1 MSHTAFRLAALATI
15 CTVAGCAQE
24 TSVSGTVTFNGQPIE
39 RGSIRFVSTE
49 KQGPTFGAVIK
60 DGKYT
65 VEKAVPGSK
74 VATIQA
80 MNEARCPP
88 APPSWSKWPS
98 RHRRAESRS
107 SDATDPLALIPPD
120 AEGNSQT
127 VEITEG
133 PQTLD
138 FHLKSP
144 ER

>member
-1 MSHTAFRLAALATI
+1 MPSTLFRLALLSAT

-24 TSVSGTVTFNGQPIE
+24 TSVSGTVTFNGEPIE

-60 DGKYT
+60 NGKYN
-65 VEKAVPGSK
+65 VEKAVPGPK

-80 MNEARCPP
+80 MNEKAVPT
-88 APPSWSKWPS
+88 SS
-98 RHRRAESRS
+98 AELEQMAEQAQATGQS
-107 SDATDPLALIPPD
+107 SSEDVDPLALIPPN

-127 VEITEG
+127 VEIKEG

-144 ER
+144 AR

>member
-1 MSHTAFRLAALATI
+1 MASTRFRLALWATI
-15 CTVAGCAQE
+15 CIVAGCAQE

-60 DGKYT
+60 NGKYT
-65 VEKAVPGSK
+65 VEKAVPGPK

-80 MNEARCPP
+80 MNE
-88 APPSWSKWPS
+88 
-98 RHRRAESRS
+98 RAVPTS
-107 SDATDPLALIPPD
+107 SAELEQLAEQAQTTGKAVSDTLDPLALIPPD

-127 VEITEG
+127 VEIHQG

-138 FHLKSP
+138 FHLKS
-144 ER
+144 RQR